1 MWVVWMER
9 NRCSFEAKEKSLVQL
24 QALCQ
29 STLFDWARCWGS
41 SNRSSILEFLI
52 SLRIAP

>member
-41 SNRSSILEFLI
+41 SNRSSILEFLT